1 MRVVT
6 ALLGAALTLLLV
18 ADLINAMLVPRGG
31 FSPIARMTRRMVTG
45 SYRLATRVTSDYP
58 RQHRILATAG
68 PVAVLM
74 QLIVYVA
81 SLILTMGMVVYGLS
95 PLDGTTSLYQSG
107 ATLTTL
113 GIVAPV
119 TAASAIATFVAAFL
133 GLVAIAVFIGYL
145 LAIYAAYSARE
156 SLVSRWS
163 LLAGEPAWAP
173 AVFARAS
180 MLGRSPVDVLD
191 AERWTD
197 WMCELRTNTTV
208 SPVLRWFRSPSPM
221 RHWTTTMLSVLD
233 TASLRLACGIT
244 ASRDDDII
252 LVTEGVVTARV
263 LMGQR
268 GDDNLCVEEEVL
280 AALRKGGTSK
290 AAEITEAEWEEC
302 FSILSSTGFVDR
314 HLSAEA
320 FRCFQAL
327 RSLYAPWVTQVA
339 KQVHAT
345 PAPWSGPRA
354 PGIAVMYPRMP
365 ASLDEE
371 GRR

>member
-6 ALLGAALTLLLV
+6 ALLGAALTLLVV
-18 ADLINAMLVPRGG
+18 ADLINAMLVPRGS
-31 FSPIARMTRRMVTG
+31 FSPIARMTGRMVTG

-145 LAIYAAYSARE
+145 LAIYSAYSARE

-163 LLAGEPAWAP
+163 LLAGEPADTHAKHCIGKR
-173 AVFARAS
+173 VLSAS
-180 MLGRSPVDVLD
+180 HLRVTLGRPVHKQE
-191 AERWTD
+191 ATSA
-197 WMCELRTNTTV
+197 TT
-208 SPVLRWFRSPSPM
+208 RF
-221 RHWTTTMLSVLD
+221 
-233 TASLRLACGIT
+233 
-244 ASRDDDII
+244 
-252 LVTEGVVTARV
+252 
-263 LMGQR
+263 QR
-268 GDDNLCVEEEVL
+268 GADDKCPN
-280 AALRKGGTSK
+280 AAN
-290 AAEITEAEWEEC
+290 
-302 FSILSSTGFVDR
+302 
-314 HLSAEA
+314 
-320 FRCFQAL
+320 
-327 RSLYAPWVTQVA
+327 
-339 KQVHAT
+339 
-345 PAPWSGPRA
+345 
-354 PGIAVMYPRMP
+354 MYLIG
-365 ASLDEE
+365 AC
-371 GRR
+371 